1 MTYVFAGLV
10 LGAVFAILGTSITLT
25 FATTGILNLGV
36 GAMAY
41 VVADLFYYLTFQL
54 GWSGWLAAIV
64 CVLGL
69 GPAMGYLF
77 WAAVFRRLE
86 KSDLIVQFVATIGL
100 SVALPAI
107 MLTLVSHDVVGQVP
121 GIVAN
126 GLSSFRLWGLYVT
139 ADQCAAIIGAIVA
152 VGGVL
157 LLLNRT
163 SFGLSTRAVV
173 DRPALAQSRGVN
185 PDWVSALAWI
195 VSSTLVALGAV
206 LMGPLV
212 SLDPGQYATLSI
224 ATLGAAMLG
233 RFRSLAWTVVGGFGL
248 GLAESLI
255 TGYAPAGNQVLNTLG
270 PALPF
275 ILLIILLLIGRSP
288 FSSRR
293 DIAATPATSRP
304 PRPQPVP
311 ADADAGPAGRLSAR
325 TAWRLTAVVAAVCLG
340 CALIF
345 GFNEYWTGLF
355 ATGTAFSVL
364 FLSFSVSAGEAGILC
379 LCQAEIAGIG
389 AFAAGRLAESNHWPL
404 LPAIIGGVII
414 AMLVGFVIGLVGA
427 RMDQIGLALLTIA
440 FAVFCDQWAFNLTA
454 LVPSGGVSFSQLSLF
469 GFDPERSAVALNV
482 LVFAVLA
489 GAFVA
494 IRRGRSGRAFAALR
508 GNPVSGES
516 LGLPI
521 RRMRIAAFTVSS
533 GIAGLGGILLAL
545 VQQGMSP
552 IDVVASVGFVWV
564 AVVVTL
570 GVRGIRGPLL
580 AGLMLSVLGAVFAQL
595 NAGDLGNVP
604 SILFGLGAVGLATE
618 PRGFLAQ
625 VDAGLAALRERI
637 RAGRTTPAR
646 GSVLALADH
655 EESWAAK

>member
-69 GPAMGYLF
+69 GPAMGYIF

-121 GIVAN
+121 GIVTN

-139 ADQCAAIIGAIVA
+139 ADQCAAITGAIVA

-157 LLLNRT
+157 LLLNKT

-173 DRPALAQSRGVN
+173 DRPVLAQSRGVN

-195 VSSTLVALGAV
+195 MSSTLVALGAV

-293 DIAATPATSRP
+293 DIAAAPATSRP
-304 PRPQPVP
+304 ALPRQVP
-311 ADADAGPAGRLSAR
+311 ADAGPPWRLSAR
-325 TAWRLTAVVAAVCLG
+325 TAWRLIAVVAAVCLG

-389 AFAAGRLAESNHWPL
+389 AFAAGRLAVSNGWPL
-404 LPAIIGGVII
+404 VFAIIGGVVI
-414 AMLVGFVIGLVGA
+414 AMLVGLVIGLVGA

-469 GFDPERSAVALNV
+469 GFDQERSAVALN
-482 LVFAVLA
+482 LLAFAVLA
-489 GAFVA
+489 GVFVA
-494 IRRGRSGRAFAALR
+494 IRRGRLGRAYAALR

-521 RRMRIAAFTVSS
+521 RRMRIAAFTLSS

-580 AGLMLSVLGAVFAQL
+580 AGLLLSVLGAVFAQL
-595 NAGDLGNVP
+595 NAGNLGNVP

-625 VDAGLAALRERI
+625 VDAGLAVLRGRMQ
-637 RAGRTTPAR
+637 AGRAAPVR
-646 GSVLALADH
+646 GPVRPPLAER

>member
-54 GWSGWLAAIV
+54 GWSGWAAAIV

-69 GPAMGYLF
+69 GPVMGYIF

-121 GIVAN
+121 GIISN
-126 GLSSFRLWGLYVT
+126 GLNSFRLWGLYVT

-157 LLLNRT
+157 LLLNKT
-163 SFGLSTRAVV
+163 SFGLATRAVV
-173 DRPALAQSRGVN
+173 DRPVLAQSRGVN

-212 SLDPGQYATLSI
+212 ALDPGQYATLSI

-255 TGYAPAGNQVLNTLG
+255 TGYAPASNQVLNTLG

-275 ILLIILLLIGRSP
+275 ILLIVLLLTGRTP

-293 DIAATPATSRP
+293 DIAAAPTTSRTP
-304 PRPQPVP
+304 LPRPVS
-311 ADADAGPAGRLSAR
+311 AAADAGPPGWLSTR
-325 TAWRLTAVVAAVCLG
+325 TAWRVLGVVAAVGLA

-389 AFAAGRLAESNHWPL
+389 AFAAGRLASSNNWPL
-404 LPAIIGGVII
+404 LPAIIGGVVI

-454 LVPSGGVSFSQLSLF
+454 LVPSGGVSFSQFSLF
-469 GFDPERSAVALNV
+469 GFDPERSAVALNLV
-482 LVFAVLA
+482 VFAILA
-489 GAFVA
+489 AVFVA
-494 IRRGRSGRAFAALR
+494 VRRGRLGRSYAALR

-533 GIAGLGGILLAL
+533 GIAGLGGILLGL

-552 IDVVASVGFVWV
+552 IDIVASVGFVWV

-580 AGLMLSVLGAVFAQL
+580 AGLLLSVLGAVFAQL
-595 NAGDLGNVP
+595 NVGNLGNVP

-625 VDAGLAALRERI
+625 VDAGLAILRERVRGG
-637 RAGRTTPAR
+637 RAAPAR
-646 GSVLALADH
+646 GPVLPLAER